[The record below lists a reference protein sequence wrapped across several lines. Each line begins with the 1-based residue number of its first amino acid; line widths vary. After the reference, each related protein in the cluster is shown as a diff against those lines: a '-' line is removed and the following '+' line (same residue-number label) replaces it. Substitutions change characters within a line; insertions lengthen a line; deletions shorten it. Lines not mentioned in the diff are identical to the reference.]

1 MSYVLEMDVSKWIY
15 GFLER
20 KRREQREGAS
30 SKRDIYLRLRSNK
43 HVQTW
48 LFAPPPYYYY
58 EMVLFFSTTN
68 FTLKKTKKK
77 QKKKQKSWW
86 TCNTNLYF
94 STHART
100 RTRVNMSSA
109 VSDSARVVRLFIS
122 SLFVRALR
130 ARERALSAEEE
141 LCNVVPD
148 DPPGWI
154 LSLSMGLSPSSSSS
168 SAIRSRPDMS

>member
-1 MSYVLEMDVSKWIY
+1 MDVSKWIY

-30 SKRDIYLRLRSNK
+30 SKRDRYIYLRLRSNK
-43 HVQTW
+43 HVQ
-48 LFAPPPYYYY
+48 PPPP
-58 EMVLFFSTTN
+58 LITTTKWCFFSRPRILLSKKQN
-68 FTLKKTKKK
+68 KKT
-77 QKKKQKSWW
+77 KKKQKSWW

>member
-1 MSYVLEMDVSKWIY
+1 MDVSKWIY

-30 SKRDIYLRLRSNK
+30 SKRDIIYLSASDQTNTSRLGF
-43 HVQTW
+43 
-48 LFAPPPYYYY
+48 LPPP
-58 EMVLFFSTTN
+58 LLLLRNGAFFLDHEFCSQ
-68 FTLKKTKKK
+68 KKTKKT
-77 QKKKQKSWW
+77 KKKQKSWW
-86 TCNTNLYF
+86 TCNNNLYF

-141 LCNVVPD
+141 FCNVFPD

-168 SAIRSRPDMS
+168 SSAIRSRPDMS

>member
-1 MSYVLEMDVSKWIY
+1 MDFWSGRGESRERGLPPKEIY
-15 GFLER
+15 YISASDQTNTSTRLGF
-20 KRREQREGAS
+20 G
-30 SKRDIYLRLRSNK
+30 
-43 HVQTW
+43 
-48 LFAPPPYYYY
+48 PPP
-58 EMVLFFSTTN
+58 LLLRNGAFFLDHEFYSQKN
-68 FTLKKTKKK
+68 KKKT
-77 QKKKQKSWW
+77 KKKQKSWW

-168 SAIRSRPDMS
+168 SSSAIRSRPDMS

>member
-1 MSYVLEMDVSKWIY
+1 MDFCGAEEERAERG
-15 GFLER
+15 GFLQ
-20 KRREQREGAS
+20 KRYNIS
-30 SKRDIYLRLRSNK
+30 LRLRSNK

-48 LFAPPPYYYY
+48 LFAPPPYYSY

-68 FTLKKTKKK
+68 FALKKNKKK
-77 QKKKQKSWW
+77 QNKKQKSWW
-86 TCNTNLYF
+86 TCNNNLYF

-168 SAIRSRPDMS
+168 SSAIRSRPDMS

>member
-1 MSYVLEMDVSKWIY
+1 MDFC
-15 GFLER
+15 GAEEER
-20 KRREQREGAS
+20 AERGLPPK
-30 SKRDIYLRLRSNK
+30 DIYIYISASDQTNTSRLG
-43 HVQTW
+43 
-48 LFAPPPYYYY
+48 FAPPH
-58 EMVLFFSTTN
+58 LLLLRNGAFFLDHEFCSKKQ
-68 FTLKKTKKK
+68 KKT
-77 QKKKQKSWW
+77 KKKQKSWW
-86 TCNTNLYF
+86 TCNNNLYF
-94 STHART
+94 STHAHA

-168 SAIRSRPDMS
+168 SSAIRSRPDMS

>member
-1 MSYVLEMDVSKWIY
+1 M
-15 GFLER
+15 ER

-30 SKRDIYLRLRSNK
+30 SKRRIYVYLRLRSNK
-43 HVQTW
+43 HVHQTW
-48 LFAPPPYYYY
+48 LWPPPPYYTTKWC
-58 EMVLFFSTTN
+58 FFSRPRILLSKKQN
-68 FTLKKTKKK
+68 KKT
-77 QKKKQKSWW
+77 KKKQKSWW

-168 SAIRSRPDMS
+168 SSSAIRSRPDMS

>member
-1 MSYVLEMDVSKWIY
+1 MDFWS
-15 GFLER
+15 GRGESRER
-20 KRREQREGAS
+20 GLPPKEI
-30 SKRDIYLRLRSNK
+30 DIYISASDQTNTSTRLG
-43 HVQTW
+43 
-48 LFAPPPYYYY
+48 FGPPPLFFY

-77 QKKKQKSWW
+77 TKKKQKSWW

-168 SAIRSRPDMS
+168 SSSAIRSRPDMS

>member
-1 MSYVLEMDVSKWIY
+1 
-15 GFLER
+15 
-20 KRREQREGAS
+20 
-30 SKRDIYLRLRSNK
+30 
-43 HVQTW
+43 
-48 LFAPPPYYYY
+48 
-58 EMVLFFSTTN
+58 MVLFFSTTN
-68 FTLKKTKKK
+68 FAQKNKKKT
-77 QKKKQKSWW
+77 KKKQKSWW
-86 TCNTNLYF
+86 TCNNNLYF

-141 LCNVVPD
+141 FCNVVPD

-168 SAIRSRPDMS
+168 SSAIRSRPDMS

>member
-1 MSYVLEMDVSKWIY
+1 M
-15 GFLER
+15 ER
-20 KRREQREGAS
+20 GEQRERERAS
-30 SKRDIYLRLRSNK
+30 SSKKERYISPPPIK
-43 HVQTW
+43 QTRPA
-48 LFAPPPYYYY
+48 LDFCPPYYSY

-68 FTLKKTKKK
+68 FAQKNKKK
-77 QKKKQKSWW
+77 SKRAGGRVII
-86 TCNTNLYF
+86 TLLF
-94 STHART
+94 HART
-100 RTRVNMSSA
+100 HARTRVNMSSA

-154 LSLSMGLSPSSSSS
+154 LSLSMGLSPSSSS
-168 SAIRSRPDMS
+168 AIRSRPDMS

>member
-1 MSYVLEMDVSKWIY
+1 MDFCGAEEERAERG
-15 GFLER
+15 GFLQ
-20 KRREQREGAS
+20 KRYNISPPPIEQTRPDLA
-30 SKRDIYLRLRSNK
+30 L
-43 HVQTW
+43 
-48 LFAPPPYYYY
+48 APPPYYSY

-68 FTLKKTKKK
+68 FAQKNKKKT
-77 QKKKQKSWW
+77 KKKQKSWW
-86 TCNTNLYF
+86 TCNNNLYF

-168 SAIRSRPDMS
+168 SSAIRSRPDMS

>member
-1 MSYVLEMDVSKWIY
+1 M
-15 GFLER
+15 ER
-20 KRREQREGAS
+20 KRREQRGGFLQ
-30 SKRDIYLRLRSNK
+30 KIYIYIY
-43 HVQTW
+43 
-48 LFAPPPYYYY
+48 PPPIKQTRPD
-58 EMVLFFSTTN
+58 LALPPPHLLLLRNGAFFLDHEFCSKKQ
-68 FTLKKTKKK
+68 KKT
-77 QKKKQKSWW
+77 KKKQKSWW
-86 TCNTNLYF
+86 TCNNNLYF
-94 STHART
+94 STHAHA

-168 SAIRSRPDMS
+168 SSAIRSRPDMS

>member
-1 MSYVLEMDVSKWIY
+1 MDLWI
-15 GFLER
+15 FVER

-30 SKRDIYLRLRSNK
+30 SKRDRYIYLRLRSNK
-43 HVQTW
+43 HVHQTW
-48 LFAPPPYYYY
+48 LWPPPPLFFY

-68 FTLKKTKKK
+68 FTLLSQKNKKKT
-77 QKKKQKSWW
+77 KKKQKSWW

-168 SAIRSRPDMS
+168 SSAIRSRPDMS

>member
-1 MSYVLEMDVSKWIY
+1 MSQSGFMDFCGAEEERAERG
-15 GFLER
+15 GFLQKRER
-20 KRREQREGAS
+20 EISPPPIK
-30 SKRDIYLRLRSNK
+30 
-43 HVQTW
+43 QTRPPD
-48 LFAPPPYYYY
+48 LALAPPPLFFY

-68 FTLKKTKKK
+68 FTLKKTKQKT
-77 QKKKQKSWW
+77 KKKQKSWW

-154 LSLSMGLSPSSSSS
+154 LSLSMGLSPSSSS
-168 SAIRSRPDMS
+168 AIRSRPDMS

>member
-1 MSYVLEMDVSKWIY
+1 MDFSKWIY
-15 GFLER
+15 GFLWSGRGESRER
-20 KRREQREGAS
+20 GLPPK
-30 SKRDIYLRLRSNK
+30 DIYIYLRLRSNK

-48 LFAPPPYYYY
+48 LFAPPH
-58 EMVLFFSTTN
+58 LLLLRNGAFFLDHEFCSKKQ
-68 FTLKKTKKK
+68 KKT
-77 QKKKQKSWW
+77 KKKQKSWW
-86 TCNTNLYF
+86 TCNNNLYF
-94 STHART
+94 STHAHA

-141 LCNVVPD
+141 FCNVVPD

-168 SAIRSRPDMS
+168 SSAIRSRPDMS

>member
-1 MSYVLEMDVSKWIY
+1 MDFCGAEEERAERG
-15 GFLER
+15 GFLQKRER
-20 KRREQREGAS
+20 EISPPPIK
-30 SKRDIYLRLRSNK
+30 
-43 HVQTW
+43 QTRPPD
-48 LFAPPPYYYY
+48 LALAPPP
-58 EMVLFFSTTN
+58 LLLRNGAFFLDHEFYSQKN
-68 FTLKKTKKK
+68 KKKT
-77 QKKKQKSWW
+77 KKKQKSWW

-168 SAIRSRPDMS
+168 SSSAIRSRPDMS

>member
-1 MSYVLEMDVSKWIY
+1 MDFWS
-15 GFLER
+15 GRGESRER
-20 KRREQREGAS
+20 GLPPKEI
-30 SKRDIYLRLRSNK
+30 DIYISASD
-43 HVQTW
+43 QTNTSS
-48 LFAPPPYYYY
+48 PPP
-58 EMVLFFSTTN
+58 LITTTKWCFFSRPRILPQKN
-68 FTLKKTKKK
+68 KKKT
-77 QKKKQKSWW
+77 KKKQKSWW

-168 SAIRSRPDMS
+168 SSSAIRSRPDMS

>member
-1 MSYVLEMDVSKWIY
+1 MDLWI
-15 GFLER
+15 FVER

-30 SKRDIYLRLRSNK
+30 SKRRIYVYLRLRSNK
-43 HVQTW
+43 HVHQTW
-48 LFAPPPYYYY
+48 LWPPPPYYY

-68 FTLKKTKKK
+68 FTLLSQKNKKKT
-77 QKKKQKSWW
+77 KKKQKSWW

-168 SAIRSRPDMS
+168 SSAIRSRPDMS

>member
-1 MSYVLEMDVSKWIY
+1 MDLWI
-15 GFLER
+15 FVER

-30 SKRDIYLRLRSNK
+30 SKRERERYLRLRSNK
-43 HVQTW
+43 HVHQTW
-48 LFAPPPYYYY
+48 LWPPPLIYY

-77 QKKKQKSWW
+77 TKKKQKSWW

-168 SAIRSRPDMS
+168 SSSAIRSRPDMS

>member
-1 MSYVLEMDVSKWIY
+1 MSQS
-15 GFLER
+15 GFLWSGRGESRER
-20 KRREQREGAS
+20 GLPPKE
-30 SKRDIYLRLRSNK
+30 IYLRLRSNK

-48 LFAPPPYYYY
+48 LFAPP
-58 EMVLFFSTTN
+58 LITTTKWCFFSRPRI
-68 FTLKKTKKK
+68 LLSKKQKKT
-77 QKKKQKSWW
+77 KKKQKSWW
-86 TCNTNLYF
+86 TCNNNLYF

-130 ARERALSAEEE
+130 ARERGLSAEEE

-154 LSLSMGLSPSSSSS
+154 LSLSMGLSPSSSS
-168 SAIRSRPDMS
+168 AIRSRPDMS

>member
-1 MSYVLEMDVSKWIY
+1 M
-15 GFLER
+15 ER

-30 SKRDIYLRLRSNK
+30 SKRDMYISASDQTNTSTRLG
-43 HVQTW
+43 
-48 LFAPPPYYYY
+48 FGPPPLFFY

-77 QKKKQKSWW
+77 TKKKQKSWW

>member
-1 MSYVLEMDVSKWIY
+1 MDLWI
-15 GFLER
+15 FVER

-30 SKRDIYLRLRSNK
+30 SKRDIIYLSASDQTNTSTRLG
-43 HVQTW
+43 
-48 LFAPPPYYYY
+48 FGPPP
-58 EMVLFFSTTN
+58 LLLLRNGAFFLDHEFYSQKN
-68 FTLKKTKKK
+68 KKKT
-77 QKKKQKSWW
+77 KKKQKSWW

-154 LSLSMGLSPSSSSS
+154 LSLSMGLSPSSSS
-168 SAIRSRPDMS
+168 AIRSRPDMS